1 MLLFIIISKFQC
13 CYLVLAH
20 KLPLAF
26 QLISGKSQSL
36 QWLAEFF
43 HGLTSW
49 YLCAHILVLTSKLSP
64 HWTNNWPSCCSSN
77 IRHVLS
83 QGPYTCF
90 FLHLIFTSSDIFM
103 ACLPSPLV
111 WDLGYMIP

>member
-1 MLLFIIISKFQC
+1 MLPFIIISKFQC

-36 QWLAEFF
+36 QWLAKFF

-49 YLCAHILVLTSKLSP
+49 YLCAHILVLTSKLPP
-64 HWTNNWPSCCSSN
+64 HWTNTGLPAVHQTSGMSFLRAFILAFFSTSYSHLQALSWLTS
-77 IRHVLS
+77 HLLQVFVLVAL
-83 QGPYTCF
+83 Q
-90 FLHLIFTSSDIFM
+90 
-103 ACLPSPLV
+103 
-111 WDLGYMIP
+111 